1 MADNAQVLRLASL
14 RGHETLAFMAELAP
28 HFAAAQAA
36 KLSFLIA
43 QNGAMTVLLP
53 HWNSPPHHPE
63 AAVRALRDT
72 IGIALQ
78 VATGE
83 ARDLSRIGAVS
94 QTMDGALDVVAAA
107 LTVLFLAAKP
117 VDLPAA
123 LEARK
128 LAVIVGTPDR
138 VAELTAATTR
148 RSRTAASLVGK
159 AADQTIAIIRLSDL
173 SEDGATV
180 DGLRAGLGP
189 HEGGLTL
196 LYPVETSGGTVY
208 LPNGTALQAADR
220 AAAGAVLRGLVA
232 ADQLAADADLLL
244 FAGVTAYVLP
254 SEAEFVPAPEVF
266 IAPDTGEWLSLRR
279 LDIAPSDAAATDLA
293 ARIGDRRFPVGYRVA
308 LRPLPDRMRGDAD
321 VEQLRE
327 EIEEREAEIALIRA
341 LAAPQRRLLRF
352 SDAQLPALVDGL
364 RRMPPAMQRNANLT
378 FATAH
383 AAGRTGPAHFVM
395 YDPALV
401 AIEGHL
407 PEFYWRGQTE
417 DTPICYWVDP
427 PSAAAMTGAEGEP
440 LIFVPLRSHIDPPIA
455 SFGGRLDQTMRLVLG
470 NLFADAAAVLEDK
483 AARPVFVFS
492 SPFDTGFEMEVE
504 LLDAARFAPLHL
516 QLRWINDHMLVR
528 SPRLVDD
535 AVLTRL
541 AENLYEG
548 EAARQL
554 TDRAQDDLAA
564 LSAEWTVGADD
575 LSARIGSLLG
585 ELAEEIGQSQDRVR
599 RAVGFLAAA
608 RDRID
613 ALDAVI
619 SHANAVLSDVEHAAG
634 QMQAVPQAQATRRLA
649 FVSDVLTEIASG
661 ERTLAAAQTKIEDHR
676 TAIDRLLQDLERR
689 Q

>member
-14 RGHETLAFMAELAP
+14 RGHEALAFMAELAP

-43 QNGAMTVLLP
+43 SNGAATVLLP
-53 HWNSPPHHPE
+53 HWNSPPHHPQI
-63 AAVRALRDT
+63 AVRALRDT
-72 IGIALQ
+72 IAIALQ
-78 VATGE
+78 MATGE

-94 QTMDGALDVVAAA
+94 QNMAGALDVVAAA
-107 LTVLFLAAKP
+107 MTVLYVSAKP
-117 VDLPAA
+117 VDIPEA
-123 LEARK
+123 LQMRK
-128 LAVIVGTPDR
+128 LAVIVGTPGR
-138 VAELTAATTR
+138 VAELAAATTR
-148 RSRTAASLVGK
+148 RSRNAALIVGK
-159 AADQTIAIIRLSDL
+159 GVDQTIAIMSLSDL
-173 SEDGATV
+173 PDDGATM

-189 HEGGLTL
+189 QEGGLTL
-196 LYPVETSGGTVY
+196 LSPVETPGGTVF
-208 LPNGTALQAADR
+208 LTNGTGLEASDR

-232 ADQLAADADLLL
+232 AGQLDADVDLLL
-244 FAGVTAYVLP
+244 FAGVTAYALP
-254 SEAEFVPAPEVF
+254 REAAFLAAEEVF
-266 IAPDTGEWLSLRR
+266 IAPDAGVWLSLRR
-279 LDIAPSDAAATDLA
+279 LDIVPSDAAATDLA
-293 ARIGDRRFPVGYRVA
+293 ARIADRRFPVGYRVA
-308 LRPLPDRMRGDAD
+308 LRPLPNRMRSNAD

-341 LAAPQRRLLRF
+341 LAAPQLRLLRF
-352 SDAQLPALVDGL
+352 SDTQLPALVDGL
-364 RRMPPAMQRNANLT
+364 RRMPPAMQRDANLT

-383 AAGRTGPAHFVM
+383 AAGRAGPAHFVM

-483 AARPVFVFS
+483 AARPVFIFS
-492 SPFDTGFEMEVE
+492 PPSEAGFEMEVE

-528 SPRLVDD
+528 SPRLADD

-541 AENLYEG
+541 ADDLYEG

-564 LSAEWTVGADD
+564 LSAEWTMGADA
-575 LSARIGSLLG
+575 LSARIGGLLG
-585 ELAEEIGQSQDRVR
+585 ELAEEIDQSQDRVR
-599 RAVGFLAAA
+599 RAVAFLSVA

-613 ALDAVI
+613 ALDGVVAQ
-619 SHANAVLSDVEHAAG
+619 ANAVLADVEQTVGH
-634 QMQAVPQAQATRRLA
+634 MQNVQQQQATRRLA
-649 FVSDVLTEIASG
+649 FVSDVLTEIATG
-661 ERTLAAAQTKIEDHR
+661 ERTLSAAQTKIEDHR
-676 TAIDRLLQDLERR
+676 TAIDRLLQELERR
-689 Q
+689 